1 MHHLVGLAEI
11 SKLLGVSRARADQV
25 VRQTGFPRP
34 DSVITAGRIWRRDDV
49 EAWVLRARPGSPT
62 LPGSSTVETHDAG
75 SQLRLYGMLEHL
87 LRDQTR
93 SSTPQAR
100 ERSEVIVTK
109 SDALYALVALAGAI
123 DEPAQRGALTGDEA
137 AHAGAL
143 VMVVR
148 EYIEA
153 LPSAGALEDLLSD
166 DLRDVV
172 ASIRDEYGSD

>member
-1 MHHLVGLAEI
+1 M
-11 SKLLGVSRARADQV
+11 
-25 VRQTGFPRP
+25 
-34 DSVITAGRIWRRDDV
+34 
-49 EAWVLRARPGSPT
+49 
-62 LPGSSTVETHDAG
+62 
-75 SQLRLYGMLEHL
+75 
-87 LRDQTR
+87 
-93 SSTPQAR
+93 
-100 ERSEVIVTK
+100 IVTK